1 MVELHRGC
9 SDKVKEKIKATN
21 QARYGANSPKCAKE
35 IKLKEVENNYKKYR
49 CKI

>member
-1 MVELHRGC
+1 MVELRLGC

-49 CKI
+49 SKI